1 MPIRTLAAVALLLTA
16 VQPAEAIDP
25 AAEFLTKL
33 FMNVCVPNLGQPAKV
48 REWAEQ
54 HHLAQIQNP
63 AALGLFV
70 GSGGK
75 GAAWA
80 VPAADGSFVVSIRG
94 ETQAC
99 AVWARTADPRE
110 VITNFKR
117 IIEGVK
123 RPGIQVSIDK
133 DTVSPSPVG
142 EARALV
148 YNVTAPGAPTS
159 FEFILLTAERPG
171 GAFQASMQAAQAG
184 AH

>member
-1 MPIRTLAAVALLLTA
+1 MPIRTPAAVALLLAA
-16 VQPAEAIDP
+16 VQPAAAIDP
-25 AAEFLTKL
+25 AAEFLSKL
-33 FMNVCVPNLGQPAKV
+33 FINVCVPNLGQPTKV

-54 HHLAQIQNP
+54 HHLEQIQSP

-70 GSGGK
+70 GPGGK

-80 VPAADGSFVVSIRG
+80 VPAAEGSFVVSIRG
-94 ETQAC
+94 LTQAC

-110 VITNFKR
+110 VMTNFKR
-117 IIEGVK
+117 IVEGVK
-123 RPGIQVSIDK
+123 RPGIDVTIDK
-133 DTVSPSPVG
+133 DTVSPSAAG

-159 FEFILLTAERPG
+159 FEFTMLTAERPG
-171 GAFQASMQAAQAG
+171 GAFQASMQAAKAG